1 MAEQDLDAKLQETDD
16 SLRSK
21 YLKEI
26 LSLSTE
32 DLSKVKVNKGKYK
45 AMVKAEILSLLP
57 EAGDKKA
64 DDTAQYISNLLN
76 NEAQ

>member
-1 MAEQDLDAKLQETDD
+1 MAEQGLDAKLQEIDD

-26 LSLSTE
+26 LSLSKE
-32 DLSKVKVNKGKYK
+32 DLSKVKINKGKYK
-45 AMVKAEILSLLP
+45 AMVKAEILSLRP

-64 DDTAQYISNLLN
+64 YDTA
-76 NEAQ
+76 